1 MDLTLDLPMD
11 LDVDLAEDLER
22 SGQAIAAAGA
32 ILKRFT
38 PASASGPVAS
48 VEPLAPLP
56 A

>member
-11 LDVDLAEDLER
+11 LDVDLER

-38 PASASGPVAS
+38 PASASGLVAS
-48 VEPLAPLP
+48 VGPLAPLP